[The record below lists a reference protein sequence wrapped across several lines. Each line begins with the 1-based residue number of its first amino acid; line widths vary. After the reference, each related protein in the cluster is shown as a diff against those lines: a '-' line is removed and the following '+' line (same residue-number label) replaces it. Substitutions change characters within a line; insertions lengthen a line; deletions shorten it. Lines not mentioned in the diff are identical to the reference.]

1 MSHNTP
7 IRETLFKSWD
17 GAYQAIMW
25 KVARS
30 FARSTAE
37 AYDLHHELRLQ
48 LWHSTRSFEGSSK
61 ASTWVYRVCLNSA
74 MTWKRSLARREQ
86 KIDLNT
92 DVEVLASEVASPA
105 EDVGEREL
113 IDRLYALIFQMEE
126 FDRVLVLLS
135 LDGLSYREM
144 AEITGL
150 SENRIGVGLTRARK
164 RLTQL
169 MKGITNELE

>member
-1 MSHNTP
+1 
-7 IRETLFKSWD
+7 
-17 GAYQAIMW
+17 
-25 KVARS
+25 
-30 FARSTAE
+30 
-37 AYDLHHELRLQ
+37 
-48 LWHSTRSFEGSSK
+48 
-61 ASTWVYRVCLNSA
+61 